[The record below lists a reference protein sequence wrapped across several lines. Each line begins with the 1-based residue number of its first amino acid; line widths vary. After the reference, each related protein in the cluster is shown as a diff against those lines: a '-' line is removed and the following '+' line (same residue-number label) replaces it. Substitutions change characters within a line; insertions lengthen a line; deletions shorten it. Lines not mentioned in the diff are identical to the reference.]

1 MKILGLCSYPIEAA
15 ATRFRFAQYV
25 VPLAA
30 YGIELDIHPFLNSE
44 QFSKVYAVGSNAGKA
59 TSVVGSLIDRLKLLL
74 SLRTYDLVIV
84 QREAMMFGPAVFEW
98 LFGIVGKVPMVLDLD
113 DATYVSYV
121 SPRFG
126 RFGSMLKFFG
136 KTDRLIDRSSIVVC
150 GNRFIAEYVEG
161 RGKRAIV
168 IPTVV
173 DGDEFC
179 PLEHKNDIPVI
190 GWIGTHSTYQFLE
203 RLFPVFQRLA
213 AKHKFVL
220 RVIGSGKRAI
230 DLPGVEVEVL
240 DWDLGREISDF
251 QTLDIG
257 VYPIFPGGSANSAWI
272 QGKSGFKAIQ
282 YMAVGVPFV
291 MSPVGVCA
299 EIGEPGATHL
309 NAESDDDWYNSLD
322 LLLSER
328 ERCRSMG
335 DAGRAFFKA
344 NFDLSRFVGVL
355 ANELVSLANNEHS
368 SRN

>member
-1 MKILGLCSYPIEAA
+1 MRVLGLSSYPVESA
-15 ATRFRFAQYV
+15 ATRFRLAQYV
-25 VPLAA
+25 EPLRA
-30 YGIELDIHPFLNSE
+30 YGVALEIHPFLNSE
-44 QFSKVYAVGSNAGKA
+44 QFLEFYSAGSGAGKA
-59 TSVVGSLIDRLKLLL
+59 ASVVRSIIDRIKLLF
-74 SLRTYDLVIV
+74 SLRTFDLVIV

-98 LFGIVGKVPMVLDLD
+98 LYKIIGGGPMVLDLD

-126 RFGSMLKFFG
+126 RLGSMLKFFG
-136 KTDRLIDRSSIVVC
+136 KTDGLIDWSSMVVC

-161 RGKRAIV
+161 RGKRAVV

-179 PLEHKNDIPVI
+179 PLEQKNDVVVI

-203 RLFPVFQRLA
+203 RLFPVFRRLA

-240 DWDLGREISDF
+240 DWELGREISDF

-309 NAESDDDWYNSLD
+309 NAETDDDWYNSLD

-328 ERCRSMG
+328 ERCRSIG
-335 DAGRAFFKA
+335 DAGRAFFAA

-355 ANELVSLANNEHS
+355 ANELVSVANNEHL